1 MSDDVTAD
9 LLIVISRIF
18 FLLVPSCEHKLKR
31 SKELLKTWVDLGVR
45 TCKMFSSL
53 ARAGLGYC

>member
-18 FLLVPSCEHKLKR
+18 FLLVPYCEHKLKR
-31 SKELLKTWVDLGVR
+31 SKELVKIWVDLGVR
-45 TCKMFSSL
+45 TC
-53 ARAGLGYC
+53 